1 MADGGGA
8 PGNRHD
14 ALWQAADIERNSV
27 ALLAMGIMQI
37 RLGTTMKHCLFR
49 TPSSSTMHDN
59 AASNTSRSTRH

>member
-49 TPSSSTMHDN
+49 IELGFLPY
-59 AASNTSRSTRH
+59 